1 MRYEL
6 SEYEWSVI
14 KPMLP
19 NKPRGVPR
27 VDDRRV
33 LNGIFWVLRS
43 GAPWRDLRLCSVLLA
58 GLRPQTIV
66 LADRGYDADWIRQ
79 FVREQGAWA
88 NIPPKKN
95 RTSLINFSPD
105 LYRSRNLV
113 ERFFNKI
120 KQYRRIA
127 TRYDKLAA
135 NYLAFIKLASIRLWI
150 RAYESTP

>member
-1 MRYEL
+1 
-6 SEYEWSVI
+6 
-14 KPMLP
+14 
-19 NKPRGVPR
+19 
-27 VDDRRV
+27 
-33 LNGIFWVLRS
+33 
-43 GAPWRDLRLCSVLLA
+43 VLLD

-66 LADRGYDADWIRQ
+66 LADRGYDADWIRD
-79 FVREQGAWA
+79 FVSDQGAWA

-95 RTSLINFSPD
+95 RKNPIDFSAD

-150 RAYESTP
+150 RTYESTP